1 MKILFLLLCLSAL
14 LPAAAENIVSVY
26 PETAGLPVSKEWKLS
41 AGGKNVILY
50 TTGTLSGKNASFG
63 GFDFS
68 GRAELVIHSARPVR
82 SAVVRPLSLGIRPE
96 ITGNLIRFSVGKPC
110 RLTVEINGSVESA
123 LHVFAN
129 PPEEDVPS
137 PGDPNVVYFGPGLHE
152 IATLELE
159 SGQTLY
165 LAPGAIV
172 RAGIPADEKNIE
184 SKTYCGFKGYKEM
197 VSAVKKENVAV
208 RGRGIL
214 DMSDLPWHSR
224 RTLWFLDS
232 RNILVEGITMLN
244 SATWTIVAGNCE
256 NVTIRNVKQIAS
268 EDTSSDG
275 VDLLHC
281 RDVVVED
288 CFMRNDDDAIC
299 VKTPWGG
306 EPARNI
312 LVQRCVI
319 WNERARGLGL
329 ISETRRDIENVTF
342 RDCDI
347 IHDFSDG
354 HDCAALGILVSDAG
368 TMKNTVFE
376 DIRIEDST
384 NTLIYC
390 WIGSDVWGQDDRR
403 GHIRDTVFRNIRY
416 LGNNT
421 PKIRLSGF
429 GADHPIRNLTIENL
443 VFGGRKITKEEEL
456 PLEKNQFVEGLLVK

>member
-159 SGQTLY
+159 SRQTLY

-244 SATWTIVAGNCE
+244 SATWTIVAETAKMLRSATSSRSPARTPAPTASISC
-256 NVTIRNVKQIAS
+256 TAATWWSRIAS
-268 EDTSSDG
+268 CAMT
-275 VDLLHC
+275 
-281 RDVVVED
+281 
-288 CFMRNDDDAIC
+288 
-299 VKTPWGG
+299 T
-306 EPARNI
+306 
-312 LVQRCVI
+312 
-319 WNERARGLGL
+319 
-329 ISETRRDIENVTF
+329 TR
-342 RDCDI
+342 
-347 IHDFSDG
+347 S
-354 HDCAALGILVSDAG
+354 AS
-368 TMKNTVFE
+368 K
-376 DIRIEDST
+376 
-384 NTLIYC
+384 
-390 WIGSDVWGQDDRR
+390 RR
-403 GHIRDTVFRNIRY
+403 GEANRPAISSY
-416 LGNNT
+416 
-421 PKIRLSGF
+421 S
-429 GADHPIRNLTIENL
+429 AA
-443 VFGGRKITKEEEL
+443 
-456 PLEKNQFVEGLLVK
+456 

>member
-1 MKILFLLLCLSAL
+1 
-14 LPAAAENIVSVY
+14 
-26 PETAGLPVSKEWKLS
+26 
-41 AGGKNVILY
+41 
-50 TTGTLSGKNASFG
+50 
-63 GFDFS
+63 
-68 GRAELVIHSARPVR
+68 
-82 SAVVRPLSLGIRPE
+82 
-96 ITGNLIRFSVGKPC
+96 
-110 RLTVEINGSVESA
+110 
-123 LHVFAN
+123 
-129 PPEEDVPS
+129 
-137 PGDPNVVYFGPGLHE
+137 
-152 IATLELE
+152 
-159 SGQTLY
+159 
-165 LAPGAIV
+165 
-172 RAGIPADEKNIE
+172 
-184 SKTYCGFKGYKEM
+184 M

-354 HDCAALGILVSDAG
+354 HDCAALGILVSDARHDEKHRIRGYPHRGFDEYPSSTAGSAPTSGVRTTGADTSATPYSATSAISG
-368 TMKNTVFE
+368 TTRRKSGCPASAPTTRSATSRSRIWFSAAEKSRRRKNC
-376 DIRIEDST
+376 RSKRT
-384 NTLIYC
+384 NSSKDCSSNKRLRRFGVQARPGVISSVG
-390 WIGSDVWGQDDRR
+390 ISIFRGGLFRSDRR
-403 GHIRDTVFRNIRY
+403 SSISSQIRSVSR
-416 LGNNT
+416 
-421 PKIRLSGF
+421 
-429 GADHPIRNLTIENL
+429 A
-443 VFGGRKITKEEEL
+443 
-456 PLEKNQFVEGLLVK
+456 